1 MYLSLGVIDH
11 DIVGLDISVH
21 DALAVTEVQRLK
33 ELVDVEADI
42 IVREPRVQSAEVSV
56 VDSLKDQA
64 GGLALIIPNHIQQSN
79 NVGTACEI
87 LENLDLSLDLLL
99 LHRLE
104 HLDNAF
110 LIIDNVDAFE
120 NL

>member
-1 MYLSLGVIDH
+1 MVDH
-11 DIVGLDISVH
+11 DVVGLDISVH
-21 DALAVTEVQRLK
+21 DALAVTEVQRLE

-42 IVREPRVQSAEVSV
+42 IVREPGVQGAEVGV

-64 GGLALIIPNHIQQSN
+64 GGLALVIPNNVQQSN
-79 NVGTACEI
+79 NVRTACEI
-87 LENLDLSLDLLL
+87 LENLDLSLNLLL
-99 LHRLE
+99 LHGLE